1 MVTVQFDP
9 SKFNHQTAIC
19 GGYKYH
25 YVDEGNKNGT
35 PVVLV
40 HGFPDLWYGWR
51 YQIDFLVALGL
62 YRVIALDLLGYG
74 ETDKPQCENPADLHP
89 AYTPKTVASHIVEL
103 LDHLG
108 VQKAVMIGH
117 DWGTGIVSRIG
128 WHFPERVHC
137 TVAIGNPFRPIT
149 KNFITISDLTSE
161 NPAFQYFEYFTSP
174 EAVKDFDEK
183 VEDIVDDLFSEEN
196 GNSEQ
201 DRSYYLENLKKG
213 GFNGPLSY
221 YKCFEAS
228 HREDLYLLGQRF
240 KIPSLLLIVNN
251 DPILSP
257 EYCRQVP
264 TDYFDNL
271 EIDEIDVGEH
281 WILTQNPECVNRKI
295 GIYLDKLFGLEI
307 KDATS
312 DIASGNK
319 GEETNQSEQTDN
331 LKKLNKNRG
340 GRAARFGRPKL

>member
-25 YVDEGNKNGT
+25 YVDEGNKNGI

-89 AYTPKTVASHIVEL
+89 AFTPKTVASHIVEL

-108 VQKAVMIGH
+108 VQKAAMIGH

-128 WHFPERVHC
+128 WHFPDRTHC
-137 TVAIGNPFRPIT
+137 TVADFMN
-149 KNFITISDLTSE
+149 E
-161 NPAFQYFEYFTSP
+161 NPAFQYFEYFASP

-213 GFNGPLSY
+213 GFSGPLSY
-221 YKCFEAS
+221 YKCFKAS
-228 HREDLYLLGQRF
+228 HCEELYLLGQRF
-240 KIPSLLLIVNN
+240 KAPSLLLIVNN

-264 TDYFDNL
+264 IDYFDNL

-281 WILTQNPECVNRKI
+281 WVLTQNPECVNRKI
-295 GIYLDKLFGLEI
+295 GIYLDKLFGLDI
-307 KDATS
+307 KDTTS
-312 DIASGNK
+312 DDASVDK
-319 GEETNQSEQTDN
+319 SEETNQSGQTN
-331 LKKLNKNRG
+331 SLKRPNQTG
-340 GRAARFGRPKL
+340 SGRTTCFGQPKL

>member
-1 MVTVQFDP
+1 MVTIQFDP

-51 YQIDFLVALGL
+51 YQIDFLVALGI

-74 ETDKPQCENPADLHP
+74 ETDKPQCESPADLHP

-128 WHFPERVHC
+128 WHFPKRVHC

-149 KNFITISDLTSE
+149 KDLITISDLTNE

-201 DRSYYLENLKKG
+201 
-213 GFNGPLSY
+213 
-221 YKCFEAS
+221 
-228 HREDLYLLGQRF
+228 
-240 KIPSLLLIVNN
+240 
-251 DPILSP
+251 
-257 EYCRQVP
+257 VP
-264 TDYFDNL
+264 TNYFDNL

-295 GIYLDKLFGLEI
+295 GIYLDKHFGLEI
-307 KDATS
+307 KDATN
-312 DIASGNK
+312 DITNGDKS
-319 GEETNQSEQTDN
+319 EETNQNEQTDS
-331 LKKLNKNRG
+331 LKKSNQSRS
-340 GRAARFGRPKL
+340 GRTARFGRPKL